1 MNVIYEGFFIMDKIN
16 SKLAKDIEFKH
27 ITTEFRPTKTHEH
40 LYGTMATFAITGY
53 ANDSINEGCSVT
65 LKSCDNDELVDL
77 FNNISVPHITLSVS
91 NEGKPV
97 NTKNLNFKD
106 EFNDNT
112 IVHAVF
118 GGFVGKPILQSN

>member
-1 MNVIYEGFFIMDKIN
+1 MGVIYEGFFIIDKMDSN
-16 SKLAKDIEFKH
+16 LDKDIEFKH

-40 LYGTMATFAITGY
+40 LYGTMATFTITGY
-53 ANDSINEGCSVT
+53 ANNGINEGCSVA

-106 EFNDNT
+106 GFNGNT

-118 GGFVGKPILQSN
+118 GGFIGKPILRNN